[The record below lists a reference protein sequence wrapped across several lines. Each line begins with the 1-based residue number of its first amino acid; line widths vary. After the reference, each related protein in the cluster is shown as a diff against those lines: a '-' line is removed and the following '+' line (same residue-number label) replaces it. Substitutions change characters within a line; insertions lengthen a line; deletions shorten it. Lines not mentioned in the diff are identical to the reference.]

1 MFRNGNRR
9 SRRGQPPKL
18 PLPSCPARRRMWAG
32 CISSHPDVRSGE
44 HFRRSSRCS
53 GAGSSGGG
61 GSTAASNA
69 ASSGPAAT
77 GESKEAKLCLSF
89 VELMWAGMETRL
101 FGVNIKRKKVKRKQ
115 SLNKKVRLI
124 CWDLVL
130 KK

>member
-1 MFRNGNRR
+1 
-9 SRRGQPPKL
+9 
-18 PLPSCPARRRMWAG
+18 
-32 CISSHPDVRSGE
+32 
-44 HFRRSSRCS
+44 
-53 GAGSSGGG
+53 
-61 GSTAASNA
+61 
-69 ASSGPAAT
+69 
-77 GESKEAKLCLSF
+77 LCLSF